1 MNMKKALNFFY
12 VCLAFFLIALAYNT
26 FNNKNKTDMKRIINT
41 SNVPKPIGPYNQAV
55 ISGDLM
61 FISGQ
66 VAFDP
71 NTDELVLDDI
81 QSETKQVMENLK
93 SILEEANLSFNNVV
107 KTTIFLSDMNDFQQ
121 VNEVYGSYFSNN
133 QAPARETVE
142 VSRLPK
148 DVNVEISMIAQK

>member
-1 MNMKKALNFFY
+1 MKKALNFFY

-41 SNVPKPIGPYNQAV
+41 SNAPKPIGPYNQAV

-93 SILEEANLSFNNVV
+93 SILEEADLSFNNVV

>member
-12 VCLAFFLIALAYNT
+12 VCLAFSLIAITYNA
-26 FNNKNKTDMKRIINT
+26 FNNINKNNMKRIINT
-41 SNVPKPIGPYNQAV
+41 SNAPKPIGPYNQAV
-55 ISGDLM
+55 ISGNLM

-71 NTDELVLDDI
+71 NTNKLVLDDI
-81 QSETKQVMENLK
+81 QTETKQVMENLK
-93 SILEEANLSFNNVV
+93 SILEEADLSFNDVV
-107 KTTIFLSDMNDFQQ
+107 KTTIFLSNMDDFQQ
-121 VNEVYGSYFSNN
+121 VNEVYGSYFSND

-148 DVNVEISMIAQK
+148 DVNVEISMIARK

>member
-1 MNMKKALNFFY
+1 MKKVLIFSISLVIFF
-12 VCLAFFLIALAYNT
+12 IALTYNA
-26 FNNKNKTDMKRIINT
+26 FNNKNETHMKRIINT
-41 SNVPKPIGPYNQAV
+41 SNAPKPIGPYNQAV

-81 QSETKQVMENLK
+81 QTETKQVMENLK
-93 SILEEANLSFNNVV
+93 SILEEANLSFKNVV

-121 VNEVYGSYFSNN
+121 VNEVYGSYFSND

-148 DVNVEISMIAQK
+148 DVNVEISMIAYK

>member
-1 MNMKKALNFFY
+1 MKKALIFFS
-12 VCLAFFLIALAYNT
+12 VCLVIFFIALTYNA

-41 SNVPKPIGPYNQAV
+41 SNAPKPIGPYNQAV

-81 QSETKQVMENLK
+81 QTETKQVMENLK
-93 SILEEANLSFNNVV
+93 SILEEANLSFKDVV

-121 VNEVYGSYFSNN
+121 VNEVYGSYFSND

-148 DVNVEISMIAQK
+148 DVNVEISMIASK

>member
-1 MNMKKALNFFY
+1 MKKVLIFSGSLVIFF
-12 VCLAFFLIALAYNT
+12 IALTYNA
-26 FNNKNKTDMKRIINT
+26 FNNKNETHMKRIINT
-41 SNVPKPIGPYNQAV
+41 SNAPKPIGPYNQAV

-81 QSETKQVMENLK
+81 QTETKQVMENLK
-93 SILEEANLSFNNVV
+93 SILEEADLSFNNVV

-121 VNEVYGSYFSNN
+121 VNEVYGSYFSND

>member
-1 MNMKKALNFFY
+1 
-12 VCLAFFLIALAYNT
+12 
-26 FNNKNKTDMKRIINT
+26 
-41 SNVPKPIGPYNQAV
+41 
-55 ISGDLM
+55 M

-81 QSETKQVMENLK
+81 QTETKQVMENLK
-93 SILEEANLSFNNVV
+93 SILEEADLSFKNVV
-107 KTTIFLSDMNDFQQ
+107 KTTIFLSDMDDFQQ
-121 VNEVYGSYFSNN
+121 VNEVYGSYFSND

-148 DVNVEISMIAQK
+148 DVNVEISMIACK